1 MNHPI
6 RVLLVDDHQT
16 ILWGVQQ
23 LIKNEAGRIEVVET
37 ATSAVEALAKLDA
50 SKPDVVLLDLDLGVG
65 NIPDLIPQLKERSH
79 AQVLILTGVR
89 NQAVLDA
96 AILNGARGIVRK
108 EEPAERIIQAI
119 HTVVS
124 GQFWLDREATRRL
137 FEAFMERDA
146 HKAKIEQRLA
156 RLTVKEQQ
164 VVQAF
169 VEDSTASN
177 KALAKKLFLSEHTL
191 RHHLTSIYN
200 KLGVNNRLALY
211 LYLTSDCKEASFY
224 DGVGGID
231 KQPKFPG

>member
-1 MNHPI
+1 MNRPI

-16 ILWGVQQ
+16 ILWGVQE
-23 LIKNEAGRIEVVET
+23 LIKNEAGRIEVT
-37 ATSAVEALAKLDA
+37 GSASSAAEALAKLDA
-50 SKPDVVLLDLDLGVG
+50 AKPDIVLLDLDLGNG
-65 NIPDLIPQLKERSH
+65 NTPDLIPQLKDKGG

-119 HTVVS
+119 YTVFT
-124 GQFWLDREATRRL
+124 GQFWLDRDATRRL

-146 HKAKIEQRLA
+146 HKAKVEQRLA

-169 VEDSTASN
+169 VEDSTVSN
-177 KALAKKLFLSEHTL
+177 KVLAKKLFLSEHTL

-211 LYLTSDCKEASFY
+211 LYLTADSKESSSY
-224 DGVGGID
+224 G
-231 KQPKFPG
+231 QY